1 MINNEID
8 EAFRTADEIIAEAN
22 YNDAKWNLHIEGL
35 SPAKMSVVA
44 QWLEHLRPGFVE
56 ENPLVYILG
65 NFDSNS
71 HRKD

>member
-1 MINNEID
+1 MTNSEID

-22 YNDAKWNLHIEGL
+22 YNDEKWNLIFEGL
-35 SPAKMSVVA
+35 SPAKMSVVV